1 MIEIAEAFRR
11 FADDYLIAYG
21 ATMPPSHRRAISD
34 IIACRTQALGGH
46 VWRCERCHADV
57 FAYHSCKNRNCP
69 KCQGDEIDRWLEA
82 RKEELLP
89 VPYFHITITV
99 PKELR
104 ATLRA
109 NQRDGYAMLMKASA
123 EAIIELARDPRYV
136 GGEVGVLAV
145 LHSWTQQLIYHPH
158 IHCLVTGGGASRDGR
173 HWLPA
178 RHNFLIPV
186 KALAKLVRGK
196 LRAALQKNRSDLILP
211 ATAWSKPWI
220 VHCTAWGDNP
230 QTVLQ
235 YLARYVFRVAIAN
248 SRIVALDEHGVAIRY
263 KHRKSN
269 RWRKCRM
276 TGEEFMRRF
285 LQHVLPAGFHKVR
298 YFGLWNPAKRQVAT
312 RARLLLL
319 SETKPMAPA
328 AEAIGDTDNASLAHN
343 HGNVEKD
350 RTCPF
355 CKVGRLVYIGRVY
368 PKQAM
373 GP

>member
-1 MIEIAEAFRR
+1 
-11 FADDYLIAYG
+11 
-21 ATMPPSHRRAISD
+21 
-34 IIACRTQALGGH
+34 
-46 VWRCERCHADV
+46 
-57 FAYHSCKNRNCP
+57 
-69 KCQGDEIDRWLEA
+69 
-82 RKEELLP
+82 
-89 VPYFHITITV
+89 VPE
-99 PKELR
+99 ELR
-104 ATLRA
+104 AALRS

-145 LHSWTQQLIYHPH
+145 LHTWTQQLLYHPH
-158 IHCLVTGGGASRDGR
+158 VHCLVTGGGVSEDGL

-178 RHNFLIPV
+178 RHNFLVPV
-186 KALAKLVRGK
+186 KALAKLMRGK
-196 LRAALQKNRSDLILP
+196 LLAALQKNRPDLVLP
-211 ATAWSKPWI
+211 AAARRQPWI

-235 YLARYVFRVAIAN
+235 YLARYVFRVAITN
-248 SRIVALDEHGVAIRY
+248 SRIVALDDHGVTIRH

-276 TGEEFMRRF
+276 AGEEFMRRF

-298 YFGLWNPAKRQVAT
+298 YFGLWNPAKRQVAA
-312 RARLLLL
+312 RVRLLLL
-319 SETKPMAPA
+319 PESKTTPRS
-328 AEAIGDTDNASLAHN
+328 AEAIGDVDNSSLDNN
-343 HGNVEKD
+343 HGNAGKE

-355 CKVGRLVYIGRVY
+355 CKIGRLVYIGRVY